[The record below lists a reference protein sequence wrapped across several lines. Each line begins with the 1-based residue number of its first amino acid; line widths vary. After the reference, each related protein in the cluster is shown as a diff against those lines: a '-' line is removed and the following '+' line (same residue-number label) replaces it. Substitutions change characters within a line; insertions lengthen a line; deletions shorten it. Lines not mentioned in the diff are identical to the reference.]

1 MNRFLI
7 NDVIKLVVTIVL
19 LLILLPSVCTR
30 LSTGVAE
37 SPATGEAPPTQ
48 ETEEAT
54 ASAQTTEE
62 ATTPSSSEAG
72 EATPATQEGESA
84 GQIERAVPTLD
95 RPAGG
100 VTAGSLTLSG
110 TGEPGSQIEIVV
122 DGQVIGTA
130 TVDADGRWTFDTSLA
145 EPGEHQIT
153 INGLDADGNV
163 YASSAAMTLPVAVAV
178 SAVNV
183 AIPTID
189 LPSAELFTGS
199 VTLLGTGEPTTDVE
213 LRLNSEP
220 FVRTSVNDAGLW
232 TATGTID
239 EPGNYEVVV
248 NALDK
253 AGNVIASSE
262 PVVIPVVSLDS
273 DVVPPTFDLPVA
285 ELTGG
290 EVTLTGTGEPGS
302 QVQIV
307 VDGEVAGTAVV
318 GEDGFWSWTG
328 LIEQPG
334 NHQVVINTLDTGGE
348 VIAASNPAPLTIAAP
363 DVTVPVLISPQA
375 GDTLLAGR
383 QTLRGMGEPETEL
396 EIVVDSESLGT
407 TTVRDN
413 GAWSFSE
420 TIDGTGEIEVVIN
433 ALDAEGEVVASSEV
447 VTLILTEP
455 EEVTIDAAADETGL
469 VCQEEYTVV
478 ADDWLSKLADK
489 YFGDLFLYPAIV
501 TATNE
506 KHGIDDTFAEI
517 ENPDIIEPGWKLCIV
532 EAEVAES
539 LIEEEN

>member
-1 MNRFLI
+1 MNRFLV

-19 LLILLPSVCTR
+19 LLILLPSVCAR
-30 LSTGVAE
+30 FSTGVAE
-37 SPATGEAPPTQ
+37 SPATGEKPLTQ

-54 ASAQTTEE
+54 ALAQTTEE
-62 ATTPSSSEAG
+62 ATTPSPSEAG
-72 EATPATQEGESA
+72 EEASATQEVENA

-95 RPAGG
+95 LPAGAL
-100 VTAGSLTLSG
+100 TAGSLTLSG

-130 TVDADGRWTFDTSLA
+130 TVAANGRWSFDASSI
-145 EPGEHQIT
+145 EPGEHQIS
-153 INGLDADGNV
+153 INGLDASGSA
-163 YASSAAMTLPVAVAV
+163 YASSEVVTLPVAA
-178 SAVNV
+178 SAVDV

-199 VTLLGTGEPTTDVE
+199 VTLLGTGEPATGIE
-213 LRLNSEP
+213 LRLNDEP
-220 FVRTSVNDAGLW
+220 FVRTTVDDAGLW
-232 TATGTID
+232 AATGTID
-239 EPGNYEVVV
+239 EPGEYEVVV
-248 NALDK
+248 NALDE
-253 AGNVIASSE
+253 AGHVVAASE
-262 PVVIPVVSLDS
+262 PVVIPVVSLGS
-273 DVVPPTFDLPVA
+273 DVTPPTFDLPVA
-285 ELTGG
+285 ELTSG
-290 EVTLTGTGEPGS
+290 EITLTGTGEPGS
-302 QVQIV
+302 EVEIV
-307 VDGEVAGTAVV
+307 VDSDVVGTVTV

-328 LIEQPG
+328 SIDQPG
-334 NHQVVINTLDTGGE
+334 NHQVVINSLDADGN

-363 DVTVPVLISPQA
+363 DVTVPALISPQA

-383 QTLRGMGEPETEL
+383 QTFRGTGEPETEL
-396 EIVVDSESLGT
+396 EIVVDGESMGT

-413 GAWSFSE
+413 GAWSFAE

-433 ALDAEGEVVASSEV
+433 ALDAEGEVVASSEA

-455 EEVTIDAAADETGL
+455 EEVIVEEEADETGL

-506 KHGIDDTFAEI
+506 KHAIDDTFAEI
-517 ENPDIIEPGWKLCIV
+517 ENPDVIEPGWKVCIV
-532 EAEVAES
+532 ETEVAES